1 MEKRR
6 RSGQDL
12 RYCQQDQ
19 LLDRL
24 GGSAGGHLR
33 SALPHEAGRCSLLF
47 TDAASVTLC

>member
-24 GGSAGGHLR
+24 DGNAGGHLR
-33 SALPHEAGRCSLLF
+33 SALPHEPDRCSLLF
-47 TDAASVTLC
+47 ADAASVALC